1 MHFRLPVTKKPL
13 LQVLKPSFRRLKLVI
28 IGNQNAKYT
37 AQNAMY
43 LVKSV
48 VILIYL
54 KDFFA
59 ITFVIFRNIS
69 TFAIH

>member
-1 MHFRLPVTKKPL
+1 M
-13 LQVLKPSFRRLKLVI
+13 I
-28 IGNQNAKYT
+28 IGNQNAIYI
-37 AQNAMY
+37 AQNAMC